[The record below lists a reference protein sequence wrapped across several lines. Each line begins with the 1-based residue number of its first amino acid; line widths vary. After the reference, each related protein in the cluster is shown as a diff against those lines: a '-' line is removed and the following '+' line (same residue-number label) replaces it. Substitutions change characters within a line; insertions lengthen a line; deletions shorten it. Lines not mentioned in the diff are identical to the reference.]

1 MTAGE
6 VETQTNLHLEPHE
19 NTRKNNGTD
28 RETLSLSIA
37 REIHEFHIQMLE
49 LIGR

>member
-1 MTAGE
+1 MSTRFF
-6 VETQTNLHLEPHE
+6 V

-28 RETLSLSIA
+28 RETVSLDVALEI
-37 REIHEFHIQMLE
+37 REIHIQMLE